1 MRTNPRCNLPARRGS
16 STRLL
21 LVTVPDLTCRCK
33 SECTR
38 MKSRYRRR
46 VPMQE
51 RSRAKLVDVNRL
63 VSRLVS
69 HAEGCSCSGSR
80 GGLSATFV
88 HPIGA
93 PRLPSAD
100 QQLTLKPTVGAALWR
115 GVDAFHRSCAAP
127 ISSSGIR
134 HLTLQ
139 RRAHGTSL
147 KHIWLD
153 FRVYLVSFCAGRTGG
168 VRCIFF
174 GHVRINFCWSFW
186 RSPWPSSAY

>member
-1 MRTNPRCNLPARRGS
+1 MALVRTHPRCNLPARRGLIDTFTLS
-16 STRLL
+16 YG
-21 LVTVPDLTCRCK
+21 
-33 SECTR
+33 
-38 MKSRYRRR
+38 SRPH

-51 RSRAKLVDVNRL
+51 RMHSHEISLSTSRTNARTLTREVGRRDRL

-100 QQLTLKPTVGAALWR
+100 RQLTLKPTVGAALWR

-139 RRAHGTSL
+139 RRAHSTSF

-153 FRVYLVSFCAGRTGG
+153 FRVYLVSFCGGRTGG

-174 GHVRINFCWSFW
+174 GHVRINSC
-186 RSPWPSSAY
+186 